1 MDSTHK
7 RLPYLE
13 SIELN
18 GLFEMSHVWKCKDR
32 NIFLIP
38 QHQPALQLQ
47 LPFQNLT
54 NIVLGD
60 CHRLKYLF
68 SPLMVKYLSNLKS
81 VIIYECDGIE
91 EIISSRDDDANEEE
105 NFASS
110 TSSHQISTT
119 SLFFPQLNI
128 LELEYLP
135 CLRSLDDACDTI
147 HDQSQVSGEVLIHA
161 FWSSLCQCP
170 RRILLFRCD
179 AISVLI
185 PCRYLQDMFFSKMVS
200 FSYEV
205 SPVVSTSDFTDV
217 IEAFSFPE
225 LLYVGGRGRASPIQL
240 IGRVYT
246 TNETPLDKE
255 IPFHHKMPY
264 ISVDPSQQYG

>member
-185 PCRYLQDMFFSKMVS
+185 PWYIVGQMERLEELGIWNCKKITNVF
-200 FSYEV
+200 E
-205 SPVVSTSDFTDV
+205 SDQSSIIIYYYDTV
-217 IEAFSFPE
+217 KI
-225 LLYVGGRGRASPIQL
+225 
-240 IGRVYT
+240 
-246 TNETPLDKE
+246 TNFLVNLGPLKSLR
-255 IPFHHKMPY
+255 FNL
-264 ISVDPSQQYG
+264 SL